1 MSIATVVTRGY
12 GSFGTIADVTRAG
25 YDADA
30 GAGQVTPTP
39 TPTVTVVGGGDYIS
53 WKDEIEA
60 RHRKRELERQLARL
74 EREEKKLVAEE
85 QKTERK
91 IVAEK
96 RQDRSVDGI
105 LSRYWE
111 ISLKVEEKKIAIRNV
126 RAELEAAIWFLDKR
140 LQDEEDDEEEEM
152 LLLS

>member
-1 MSIATVVTRGY
+1 VTIATVVTRGY

-30 GAGQVTPTP
+30 GAGVITPTP

-74 EREEKKLVAEE
+74 EREEKKLVA
-85 QKTERK
+85 QER
-91 IVAEK
+91 
-96 RQDRSVDGI
+96 RSRRPLRPKNGRT
-105 LSRYWE
+105 SP
-111 ISLKVEEKKIAIRNV
+111 
-126 RAELEAAIWFLDKR
+126 
-140 LQDEEDDEEEEM
+140 
-152 LLLS
+152 